1 MSNYFKYFPITTYMN
16 RTVTDI
22 TRRVKI
28 IDDIRR
34 DPYGF
39 LPYTVTGDDRPE
51 HVAQYYYGD
60 VNKVWM
66 VYLANS
72 IVDPYTQWPM
82 SNDNFDKTIRAKY
95 TKPTKTFT
103 ASSVNLT
110 SDVITIAGHGYKTT
124 DPLIYT
130 STSVASPLVS
140 GSTYYVIKVDE
151 DTFKLATTAANAKT
165 ATAVNLTTAPS
176 VTHSLVFDIE
186 VFLISTSLYS
196 NIVYAQN
203 NTDASI
209 RASLDT
215 YLTDAGNW
223 SPVRVYEYEV
233 EQNESR
239 RSVWLINKV
248 YANQLETDLKRVLN
262 E

>member
-1 MSNYFKYFPITTYMN
+1 MSHYFRYFPTTTYMN
-16 RTVTDI
+16 RTVADI

-51 HVAQYYYGD
+51 HIAQYYYGD
-60 VNKVWM
+60 VNKVWI

-95 TKPTKTFT
+95 TKPTKTFVS
-103 ASSVNLT
+103 ADVNLS
-110 SDVITIAGHGYKTT
+110 SDVITIADHGYETT
-124 DPLIYT
+124 DPVIYV
-130 STSVASPLVS
+130 STSVASPLVN
-140 GSTYYVIKVDE
+140 GTTYYVIKID
-151 DTFKLATTAANAKT
+151 DNKFKLATTAANAKT
-165 ATAVNLTTAPS
+165 GTAINITTAPS

-186 VFLISTSLYS
+186 VFIMSTSLYS
-196 NIVYAQN
+196 NIIYAKN
-203 NTDASI
+203 NEDPSI
-209 RASLDT
+209 HGSFDT
-215 YLTDAGNW
+215 YLIDSGNW

-239 RSVWLINKV
+239 RAIWLINKA